1 MPGVVVDEL
10 IRGNAADQARQ
21 LFGGEPQDGLV
32 RAGAGQVQH
41 DPGLPF
47 DDPGG
52 DLQQVQAER
61 VELRHAPG

>member
-1 MPGVVVDEL
+1 
-10 IRGNAADQARQ
+10 
-21 LFGGEPQDGLV
+21 
-32 RAGAGQVQH
+32 VQH